1 MAKTWKTLL
10 VDDDSLI
17 ADSLQL
23 ILPDNWELTTC
34 LTPDHIPQEKFQA
47 AFVDMHLTGH
57 GHAPEGLEVI
67 KALIQRNPH
76 LEIIAISGDL
86 NRKLMEQCL
95 KAGATRFLAKPF
107 SKEEIKVVL
116 DKIEALHLLHQ
127 ATYRQSKKKYWLGNS
142 PSSQSLKKQIAQLR
156 GEPGPILIEGE
167 SGTGKEIMVQMICD
181 QDPDRPFVPVNISA
195 IPETLFES
203 ELFGH
208 MKGSFTGAD
217 QNKMGLAEAAN
228 NGDLFLDEIEALTL
242 PCQVKLLRFLET
254 NEIRRVGSKDSSVI
268 NVRVIAATNQNL
280 EKLVKEGKFRED
292 LLWRLSGKK
301 ILLPSLRERKED
313 ITDLSKF
320 LLDQQKPRYN
330 KTFSEDA
337 LALLQTHSWPGN
349 VRELKRIIEQTC
361 LSSPLPFI
369 RAEDISGYLNRQSPI
384 ASAQPEGKP
393 NFSLGLNK
401 LVENFEKQII
411 EMCLAQEKDIDEVAN
426 VLNISRSGL
435 YKKIKDY
442 NIDTKGI

>member
-1 MAKTWKTLL
+1 MSKTWKVLL
-10 VDDDSLI
+10 VDDDPLI
-17 ADSLQL
+17 SDSLEL
-23 ILPDNWELTTC
+23 ILPDNWNLTTC
-34 LTPDHIPQEKFQA
+34 HAIEHIPNGNFQA

-57 GHAPEGLEVI
+57 GQAPEGLEVV
-67 KALIQRNPH
+67 KNLSQKHPH

-95 KAGATRFLAKPF
+95 KFGATRFLAKPF
-107 SKEEIKVVL
+107 SKEEIKAVL
-116 DKIEALHLLHQ
+116 DKIEALHLLHL
-127 ATYRQSKKKYWLGNS
+127 ASFRQTKKKYWLGNS
-142 PSSQSLKKQIAQLR
+142 PTSQNLKKQVAQLR
-156 GEPGPILIEGE
+156 GEAGPILIEGE
-167 SGTGKEIMVQMICD
+167 SGTGKEITVQMISE
-181 QDPDRPFVPVNISA
+181 QEATRPFVSVNISA

-254 NEIRRVGSKDSSVI
+254 NEIRRVGSKDSSQI

-292 LLWRLSGKK
+292 LLWRLAGKK
-301 ILLPSLRERKED
+301 IALTPLRERKED
-313 ITDLSKF
+313 IPELAKF
-320 LLDQQKPRYN
+320 LLEQQKPRYN
-330 KTFSEDA
+330 KVLSEDA
-337 LALLQTHSWPGN
+337 IELLKTHSWPGN
-349 VRELKRIIEQTC
+349 IRELRRVIEQAC

-369 RAEDISGYLNRQSPI
+369 RAEDFSSFLTRQSPL
-384 ASAQPEGKP
+384 AAKQPDGAP
-393 NFSLGLNK
+393 DYSLGLNK
-401 LVENFEKQII
+401 LVENYEKIII
-411 EMCLAQEKDIDEVAN
+411 EQCLSQEKDIDKVAEV
-426 VLNISRSGL
+426 LDISRSGL

>member
-1 MAKTWKTLL
+1 MSKTWKVLL
-10 VDDDSLI
+10 VDDDPLI
-17 ADSLQL
+17 SDSLDL
-23 ILPDNWELTTC
+23 ILPDNWNLTTC
-34 LTPDHIPQEKFQA
+34 QAIEHIPNENFQA

-67 KALIQRNPH
+67 KSLSQKHPH

-95 KAGATRFLAKPF
+95 KVGATRFLAKPF
-107 SKEEIKVVL
+107 SKEEIKAVL

-127 ATYRQSKKKYWLGNS
+127 VAFRQTKKKYWLGNS
-142 PSSQSLKKQIAQLR
+142 PAAQNLKKQVAQLR

-167 SGTGKEIMVQMICD
+167 SGTGKEITVQMISE
-181 QDPDRPFVPVNISA
+181 QESERPFVAVNISA

-208 MKGSFTGAD
+208 VKGSFTGAD

-254 NEIRRVGSKDSSVI
+254 NEIRRVGSKESSHI
-268 NVRVIAATNQNL
+268 NVRIIAATNQNL

-292 LLWRLSGKK
+292 LLWRLGGKK
-301 ILLPSLRERKED
+301 ILLPPLRERKED
-313 ITDLSKF
+313 IPDLAKF
-320 LLDQQKPRYN
+320 LLEQQKPRYN
-330 KTFSEDA
+330 KALSDDA
-337 LALLQTHSWPGN
+337 IALLKTHSWPGN
-349 VRELKRIIEQTC
+349 VRELRRVIEQAC

-369 RAEDISGYLNRQSPI
+369 RAEDFSSFLSRQSPL
-384 ASAQPEGKP
+384 AANQPEGSL
-393 NFSLGLNK
+393 NYSLGLNK
-401 LVENFEKQII
+401 LLEDYEKIII
-411 EMCLAQEKDIDEVAN
+411 EKCLSQEKDIDKVAE

-442 NIDTKGI
+442 NIDTKGL